1 MDCSRCD
8 KSFTKK
14 RLLIKHIKEEHSAD
28 SVVKK
33 ELEETIEHESLL
45 KLGDDQ
51 NFTRIRRRSTRSD
64 VNYKEEAVD
73 DNDKDDVLISVKKV
87 KKVQTNKDKPTT
99 KKRRRTKES
108 QRLTENNDD
117 SEDEEINDYF
127 DRKSSL
133 GSIVIEGEAVTGDP
147 DELLEAVDEDYYSHL
162 IVDEDDILER
172 VEITPMTCD
181 DKDADEDFIPHTR
194 TRISL
199 VNINSVKPQSRKI
212 KSLKNRN
219 DASNKENFK
228 SSSEMKSQR
237 QSEKKI
243 NFVRRFRKCKEKFSH
258 HKELVKHQEEKHFYK
273 CSQCVGTIIF
283 ESKSAFQAHQKNHE
297 KSSESKLINEEVG
310 DVKKESENC
319 DICEE
324 EFSWPSPGHSC
335 YLTRTRK

>member
-1 MDCSRCD
+1 MNCSHCD

-14 RLLIKHIKEEHSAD
+14 RLLTKHIKEEHSAD

-228 SSSEMKSQR
+228 SSSEMKNQR
-237 QSEKKI
+237 QSEKKL
-243 NFVRRFRKCKEKFSH
+243 NFVCRFRKCKEK
-258 HKELVKHQEEKHFYK
+258 EERHFYK